1 MIALMAYGTLV
12 ALCAAVSAL
21 ALEPLV
27 RARGSGTRWIWCA
40 ALGVSVLGCAAAMF
54 VPRDVASDHALLPA
68 PQARPVLAMPPEVS
82 SPRFS
87 GWGRRFDDGLAVAWA
102 AVSVVLLGVLLAGM
116 RRIDRERRHAR
127 PLIGSGATVLVTEHL
142 GPAVAGFVRP
152 AILVPRWV
160 LALDAVPRRLLLTH
174 EIEHLRA
181 GDGRLLWLSAVVAAL
196 LPWNPAVWLIAR
208 RLRLAVE
215 VDCDVRV
222 LARIPDVR
230 AYGDLLLLTAARR
243 APDRTVV
250 LATVP
255 GASTE
260 LSRRIHAMIDRRPL
274 SKRWPI
280 VRIAVALGAV
290 VVACESPRPEPVAP
304 VDFARTL
311 TGSANSEN
319 LPKGYR
325 EIPVLKASDSAFVD
339 YLRRFHP
346 ELLST
351 TSSSPVV
358 RVFTY
363 AGQLVQVGRPGLSG
377 HMYDGSGRLLAKAGL
392 DNIDPNDIGSIEV
405 VKGRKLPAPLSG
417 GLITILLKEP
427 AGALPA
433 KPTAEG
439 VCQNGFRRRVGY
451 VPERCGSPTVVLRE
465 TGKVPKVLQKG
476 DTSLP
481 R

>member
-1 MIALMAYGTLV
+1 MIALMAYGMLV

-27 RARGSGTRWIWCA
+27 RARGWGTRWIWCA
-40 ALGVSVLGCAAAMF
+40 ALGVSVLGSAAAMF
-54 VPRDVASDHALLPA
+54 VPVNRPSDAGRLTALQRRSLLAIPTGMDSRMVSPA
-68 PQARPVLAMPPEVS
+68 
-82 SPRFS
+82 
-87 GWGRRFDDGLAVAWA
+87 WGRRLDDGLAVSWA
-102 AVSVVLLGVLLAGM
+102 AASAVMLGVLLAGM
-116 RRIDRERRHAR
+116 RRINRERRRAQ
-127 PLIGSGATVLVTEHL
+127 PLTGSGASVLVTEDL

-152 AILVPRWV
+152 AVLVPRWV
-160 LALDAVPRRLLLTH
+160 FSLDAIPRRLLLTH

-181 GDGRLLWLSAVVAAL
+181 GDGRLLLAGAVATAI

-222 LARIPDVR
+222 LARMPDVR

-255 GASTE
+255 GASTD
-260 LSRRIHAMIDRRPL
+260 LSRRIDAMIDRRPL
-274 SKRWPI
+274 SKRWPF
-280 VRIAVALGAV
+280 VRFAVALGAV
-290 VVACESPRPEPVAP
+290 VVACESPRPAPVAP

-311 TGSANSEN
+311 AGSANSEN

-339 YLRRFHP
+339 YLRRLHP

-363 AGQLVQVGRPGLSG
+363 AGQLIKVERVGLQGDFMKTLSP
-377 HMYDGSGRLLAKAGL
+377 DS
-392 DNIDPNDIGSIEV
+392 IQSIEV
-405 VKGRKLPAPLSG
+405 VKGRALPAGLGG
-417 GLITILLKEP
+417 GLITITLKDPGE
-427 AGALPA
+427 ALPA
-433 KPTAEG
+433 RPTAESL
-439 VCQNGFRRRVGY
+439 CQNGFRRRIGD
-451 VPERCGSPTVVLRE
+451 VPERCGSPTVELRE
-465 TGKVPKVLQKG
+465 TGKVPRLLQKG